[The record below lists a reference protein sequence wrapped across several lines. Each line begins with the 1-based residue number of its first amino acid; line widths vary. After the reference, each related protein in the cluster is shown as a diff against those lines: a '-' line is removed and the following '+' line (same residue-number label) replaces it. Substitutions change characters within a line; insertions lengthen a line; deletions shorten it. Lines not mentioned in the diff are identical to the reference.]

1 MPAKKKSTRKSSEE
15 ESREVAQEL
24 GLVTGVAVGGRGPD
38 VPSVKESTRR
48 ALSLLKEEDHL
59 WTIDEYVSLV
69 NDSRRKNNEL
79 KEQLLRVETNFNDHV
94 AARELR
100 IAELEAAAKTVSISI
115 LSSAIEEAHSIA
127 PLVNT
132 FVGQKLAI
140 AWLQLTCITLCC

>member
-1 MPAKKKSTRKSSEE
+1 MPAKKRSTRKSSED

-24 GLVTGVAVGGRGPD
+24 GLVTGVAVGGRAD
-38 VPSVKESTRR
+38 VPTVKESTRR

-69 NDSRRKNNEL
+69 NDSRTKNNEL

-100 IAELEAAAKTVSISI
+100 IAELEAAAKTVSTSI
-115 LSSAIEEAHSIA
+115 PPIAVAELHTIA
-127 PLVNT
+127 PLVKM
-132 FVGQKLAI
+132 FAP
-140 AWLQLTCITLCC
+140 